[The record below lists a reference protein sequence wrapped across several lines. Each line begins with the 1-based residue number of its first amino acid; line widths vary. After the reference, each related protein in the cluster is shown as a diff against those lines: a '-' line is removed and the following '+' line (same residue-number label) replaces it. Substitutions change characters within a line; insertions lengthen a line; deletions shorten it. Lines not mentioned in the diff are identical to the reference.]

1 MLDKI
6 AQLAIS
12 RPKTV
17 VAVALV
23 LLITALAYGGQV
35 ADRLSGG
42 GFWSASSESKHAAAL
57 LSQRFHA
64 GKPNLVILATDT
76 RGRSIDDPD
85 AVAAGRSITQ
95 KLAATPGVDAVMS
108 YWGPGTS
115 ELLRSRDGSRA
126 LILAH
131 IKGDELDVNKVAKH
145 LIETFRDTRSGP
157 LNLEMGGESISYLDV
172 TKQINDDL
180 SASEA
185 LAMPVIL
192 LLLLLVFG
200 SLVAAGL
207 PLIIG
212 IFSIAGTLGLLTVLT
227 HFTSVSNYALSLTTV
242 LGLGLGIDYSL
253 FIVTRFREERAA
265 GRDIESAVVTSVR
278 TAGRTV
284 VFSALTVTL
293 SMLAM
298 LTFPMMYLRSI
309 AYTCIGVVMLAAL
322 CAVVVLPA
330 LLKLLGARVDSL
342 DLRRPIRH
350 LIGRP
355 NRARTPAVEKG
366 FWFRTA
372 RLVMQRPVLLG
383 GAVLIFVLL
392 LGTPFFG
399 IHIGFSDD
407 RAMPTSVESRQVGD
421 TIRNEFPAQPTAAMD
436 VIVDAP
442 VAPDR
447 LDEYATALSQLPHVV
462 TVTTPSAS
470 YAKSQR
476 IAGTTTFHAEGV
488 HLTVLPD
495 VDPYSDEADRLLE
508 QVRHTPAPGPVLV
521 GGLTAENID
530 TKDALVARIPLAAG
544 VIVVAMFT
552 LLFAFTG
559 SVVLPLKALILNVV
573 SLSATLGAMVFIFQE
588 GHLKWLVGDFT
599 AIGTLAA
606 PTPVLMFCMAF
617 GLSMDYEVFLL
628 SRIVE
633 EYRAHGDTNAAVM
646 YGLQRVGPI
655 VTAAALIMSI
665 VCIAMATSQV
675 SFMKMTGVGLTLAIL
690 VDATLIRAVLMP
702 AAMRLLGSANWWAP
716 APLRALLHTPRPT
729 AEPAYPQGFPP
740 SNESN
745 ARDAR
750 TGIPDYAARTCDA
763 HSARHPASQA

>member
-1 MLDKI
+1 MFDRLGRLVVSQPKMVI
-6 AQLAIS
+6 AA
-12 RPKTV
+12 
-17 VAVALV
+17 ALV
-23 LLITALAYGGQV
+23 LLIAAMAYGGHV
-35 ADRLSGG
+35 ADRLAGG

-64 GKPNLVILATDT
+64 GKPNVVILATNS
-76 RGRSIDDPD
+76 RGQSVDEPD
-85 AVAAGRSITQ
+85 AVTAGRSITRQ
-95 KLAATPGVDAVMS
+95 LADAPGVDAVVS

-115 ELLRSRDGSRA
+115 ELLRSRDGTRA
-126 LILAH
+126 LVLAH
-131 IKGDELDVNKVAKH
+131 VGGDELALDKVAKH
-145 LIETFRDTRSGP
+145 LTETFRDTHRGP
-157 LNLEMGGESISYLDV
+157 LDLQMGGEAIAYIDV
-172 TKQINDDL
+172 TQQLTKDL
-180 SASEA
+180 FASEA
-185 LAMPVIL
+185 VAMPVIG

-212 IFSIAGTLGLLTVLT
+212 VFSIVGTLGLLTLLT
-227 HFTSVSNYALSLTTV
+227 NFTPVSSYALNLTTI
-242 LGLGLGIDYSL
+242 LGLGLAIDYSL
-253 FIVTRFREERAA
+253 FIVTRFREERA
-265 GRDIESAVVTSVR
+265 GGHDTESAVVTSVR

-355 NRARTPAVEKG
+355 THPRTPAVENG

-372 RLVMQRPVLLG
+372 RLVMRRPVLLG

-407 RAMPTSVESRQVGD
+407 RAMPTSVESRRVGD

-442 VAPDR
+442 VARDR
-447 LDEYATALSQLPHVV
+447 LYEYATALSQLPHVV

-495 VDPYSDEADRLLE
+495 VDPYSEEADRLLE
-508 QVRHTPAPGPVLV
+508 QVRHPPAPGPVLV

-559 SVVLPLKALILNVV
+559 SVVLPLKALILNVI

-588 GHLKWLVGDFT
+588 GHLKWLVGEFT

-716 APLRALLHTPRPT
+716 APFRALRSRTASLHETNV
-729 AEPAYPQGFPP
+729 PAKIP
-740 SNESN
+740 S
-745 ARDAR
+745 DV
-750 TGIPDYAARTCDA
+750 
-763 HSARHPASQA
+763 